1 MGRKSAERESRAST
15 AAPWILGT
23 LGAGAVGALA
33 SRPGSRDWV
42 ASLDAR
48 SCMPAG
54 WVLAPLTATV
64 LILLGTAAAIV
75 WRERARVPVRAAL
88 ALYVAELGCAAC
100 WPYFFFGARA
110 TDLAMLDLSLLWILG
125 ALATV
130 AFWRIRAIAGML
142 LAPHLVLVTYAAA
155 LNLSLWLRNG

>member
-1 MGRKSAERESRAST
+1 MAKKPAERESRAST

-33 SRPGSRDWV
+33 SRPGSPDWV
-42 ASLDAR
+42 ASLDAP
-48 SCMPAG
+48 SWMPAG
-54 WVLAPLTATV
+54 WMLAPLTAIV
-64 LILLGTAAAIV
+64 LITMGAAAALV
-75 WRERARVPVRAAL
+75 WRERERVPVRTPL
-88 ALYVAELGCAAC
+88 ALYVAELACAAC

-130 AFWRIRAIAGML
+130 AFWRVRTLAGLL
-142 LAPHLVLVTYAAA
+142 LAPHLVFVTYAAA

>member
-1 MGRKSAERESRAST
+1 MARKTAARESRAST

-33 SRPGSRDWV
+33 SRPGSPDWV
-42 ASLDAR
+42 ASLDAPAW
-48 SCMPAG
+48 MPAG
-54 WVLAPLTATV
+54 WVLAPLTAVV
-64 LILLGTAAAIV
+64 LVTMGIGASLV
-75 WRERARVPVRAAL
+75 WRERDRVSVRTAIV
-88 ALYVAELGCAAC
+88 LYLAELACAAA

-125 ALATV
+125 VLTTIAFRAVRPLAGALLLPHI
-130 AFWRIRAIAGML
+130 AFS
-142 LAPHLVLVTYAAA
+142 TYAAA